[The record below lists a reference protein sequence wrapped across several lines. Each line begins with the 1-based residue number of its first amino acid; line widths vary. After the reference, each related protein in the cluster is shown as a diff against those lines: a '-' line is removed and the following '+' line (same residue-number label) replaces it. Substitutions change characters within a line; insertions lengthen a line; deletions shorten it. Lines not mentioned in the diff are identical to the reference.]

1 MCISRGAGKRSPSS
15 AGGNGGTRCVEQ
27 LRLVA
32 IELDM
37 APARFAVHIPSP
49 WFIKD
54 VSEIETDTNQQ
65 SAAVLPNQLTWWATA
80 LEAARSAGK

>member
-1 MCISRGAGKRSPSS
+1 
-15 AGGNGGTRCVEQ
+15 
-27 LRLVA
+27 
-32 IELDM
+32 
-37 APARFAVHIPSP
+37 
-49 WFIKD
+49 